1 MRRWRQ
7 AACAA
12 AMGGLLAVPAWSA
25 GWQPDKPVEM
35 IIGTAPGGS
44 IDATGR
50 QIARILET
58 EHIVPTPVVVTNRP
72 GAGNAIAWTYL
83 NQHAGKGNY
92 VSIAAAPL
100 LTNPILGKSTIR
112 YTDVTPLTIL
122 FSEYVA
128 CSVRPDSP
136 IRDGHDLIERLRKN
150 PESLSISIATTLG
163 ANNHIAAGTVF
174 RAAGIDLRKLKFVV
188 FKSSGRSLTALMGG
202 HVDVDFSPLSVA
214 LGNLKAG
221 RIRVL
226 GITAPHRMP
235 GPMSNVPTWTEQGYK
250 AVFSAWRGV
259 IGPKGMSASQI
270 AFWDGAFRRLSESKA
285 WASVLEKRMW
295 ENTYMD
301 SAQARQF
308 LERDNEAM
316 RTVLT
321 DFGLAR

>member
-1 MRRWRQ
+1 MM
-7 AACAA
+7 ALPAI
-12 AMGGLLAVPAWSA
+12 PAWSA
-25 GWQPDKPVEM
+25 AWQPDKPVEM

-50 QIARILET
+50 QIAKILET
-58 EHIVPTPVVVTNRP
+58 DRLVPTTVVVTNRP
-72 GAGNAIAWTYL
+72 GAGNAIAWPYL
-83 NQHAGKGNY
+83 NQHAGSGDY
-92 VSIAAAPL
+92 LSIAAAPL

-112 YTDVTPLTIL
+112 YTDVTPLTVL

-136 IRDGHDLIERLRKN
+136 IRDGRDLIERLRRN

-174 RAAGIDLRKLKFVV
+174 RAAGIDLRRLKFVV
-188 FKSSGRSLTALMGG
+188 FKSSGKSMTAMMGG

-214 LGNLKAG
+214 LGNLEAG

-226 GITAPHRMP
+226 GITSPHRMP
-235 GPMSNVPTWTEQGYK
+235 GPLSSVPTWTEQGYK

-259 IGPKGMSASQI
+259 IGPKDMPAAQI
-270 AFWDGAFRRLSESKA
+270 AFWNGVFRRLSESKE
-285 WASVLEKRMW
+285 WSSVLATRML

-301 SAQARQF
+301 SGQTRAF
-308 LERDNEAM
+308 LEAQDREM
-316 RTVLT
+316 RAVLGE
-321 DFGLAR
+321 FGLAK